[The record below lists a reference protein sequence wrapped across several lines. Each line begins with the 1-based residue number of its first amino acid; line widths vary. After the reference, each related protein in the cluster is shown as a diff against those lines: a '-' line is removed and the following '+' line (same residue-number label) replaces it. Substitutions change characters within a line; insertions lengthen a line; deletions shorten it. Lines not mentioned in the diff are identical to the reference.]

1 LLGDIVIGHTDAFG
15 NYRTLSQGHINFAV
29 AVCHAMPALRADLA
43 LPAPT
48 LPHPPDYFSA
58 ARNPK
63 SEVAAFAVPYQEELA
78 RSTLI
83 AVFSYFEAYT
93 RDAFLEIIKFH
104 GGAENIQQMTHDRLN
119 KFIASTP
126 ASINMHK
133 RKLQDKRAPQKYLK
147 YRDHAEFLDQKGFRF
162 PTDLFALFGITQL
175 LTRLEKE
182 SSYRAWEIPTLLEQT
197 LLFPITKAEKD
208 RLEEIRLRRNH
219 IAHGKA
225 PTIALGESLRYASE
239 LHTLAAKI
247 DRHIAE
253 HFLVIQVV

>member
-1 LLGDIVIGHTDAFG
+1 MIGHTDAFG
-15 NYRTLSQGHINFAV
+15 NYRSLSQGHINFVV

-43 LPAPT
+43 LPAPALT
-48 LPHPPDYFSA
+48 HRPDYFSA

-63 SEVAAFAVPYQEELA
+63 SEVATFAGPYQEELA

-93 RDAFLEIIKFH
+93 RDALLEIIKFH
-104 GGAENIQQMTHDRLN
+104 GGPEKIQKLAHDRLT

-126 ASINMHK
+126 PSIIMHK
-133 RKLQDKRAPQKYLK
+133 RKLQDKRSPQKFLK
-147 YRDHAEFLDQKGFRF
+147 YRDHGSFLDQKGFRF
-162 PTDLFALFGITQL
+162 PTDLFALFGLTQL
-175 LTRLEKE
+175 LTRLERE
-182 SSYRAWEIPTLLEQT
+182 LSYRAWEIPTLLEQG
-197 LLFPITKAEKD
+197 LLFPMAKAEKD
-208 RLEEIRLRRNH
+208 RFEEVRLRRND

-247 DRHIAE
+247 DRHISE